1 MWLQAGFR
9 STKRAIAF
17 LGGLIVIS
25 KQAKRPRKHDQER
38 GSFPSALVYLYLLFI
53 ILHLLPLISGSSD
66 LWGIDQWR
74 YLPGPVVTALVL
86 LGLLY
91 IFPPFRSGLIE
102 IAERIGSSR
111 VARRLKESPPA
122 GYFLA
127 LAAAVL
133 LFWSLRQATHFLGDG
148 NLWLKTIE
156 ADRQCRSWDLIVSCS
171 IYKTVSRGIITL
183 LGVEAR
189 TAAGLIGIA
198 SGLLFLVFAWKTV
211 RQLSERVEEQLFL
224 LIALLST
231 GSIMLFFGYIE
242 AYPPAA
248 AGLMIYLYCASR
260 ALSGRGGVHAA
271 AIACA
276 AAVILHPSMIA
287 LLPSLALLY
296 ISMRGKRPSTEQ
308 YITAVSMTVLAGL
321 AALWV
326 LRRWGLFDGF
336 FHEGFLPFLDIG
348 RGNRI
353 SYPILS
359 WSTVVDLLNELLLV
373 CPVLLFAALLLPRR
387 KGNGNRHPDR
397 KVLFFGTVSLCF
409 VLIFVVGNKLLGV
422 SRDWDIFAPMAFPLA
437 LFTATALL
445 DRYRHRSRD
454 LAVLASFVLVLH
466 TAPWVAINAS
476 TGTSLQRVADL
487 ARNTRWSDFARGYA
501 YDALATYYHYD
512 HDVPRALRYSIE
524 AVEADPGNVRYLY
537 NAATRYMTAGRQVEA
552 VRMYENVVRRKP
564 DYLDARINLGTIYMN
579 MGMTGEAL
587 NEFLEAVRIDPTS
600 VAACCK
606 LADAYSRNGRSDE
619 AIELYARAIELD
631 SKNPE
636 IYMNLAILRM
646 NAGQRDRAARLFER
660 AIDADPLYAPAYY
673 NRGKI
678 YAQEGDDER
687 ALEFYERYI
696 SLEPSSL
703 DARFEVAV
711 ILDRA
716 GRLEEALEHLRHII
730 NERPADVGVMNN
742 IGVIHSKNN
751 EFDMAVRVFEEA
763 LEIDPDHP
771 AVLLN
776 AARAYY
782 RLGDYSRAWEYAV
795 GAERSGAAVPQEFL
809 SDLRRLVIEP
819 GTP

>member
-1 MWLQAGFR
+1 MWLQAGSR
-9 STKRAIAF
+9 LTKRAIAF

-38 GSFPSALVYLYLLFI
+38 QSFPSALVYLYLLFI
-53 ILHLLPLISGSSD
+53 FLHLLPLISGNGD

-86 LGLLY
+86 LGFLY
-91 IFPPFRSGLIE
+91 IVPPFRSSIIE

-111 VARRLKESPPA
+111 IARRLKRSSTA
-122 GYFLA
+122 GYLLA
-127 LAAAVL
+127 MAAGAL
-133 LFWSLRQATHFLGDG
+133 LFWSLRQSTHFLGDG
-148 NLWLKTIE
+148 NLWIKTIE
-156 ADRQCRSWDLIVSCS
+156 ADRQCRSWDLIVSCW

-183 LGVEAR
+183 LGVDAR

-211 RQLSERVEEQLFL
+211 RQLSERVDEQLFL
-224 LIALLST
+224 LLAILST
-231 GSIMLFFGYIE
+231 GSIMLFFGYVE

-248 AGLMIYLYCASR
+248 AGLMAYLYFASR
-260 ALSGRGGVHAA
+260 ALAGRGVFSTA

-296 ISMRGKRPSTEQ
+296 ISMRGKRPSIEQ
-308 YITAVSMTVLAGL
+308 YIAAVSMTVLAGL
-321 AALWV
+321 AALWA
-326 LRRWGLFDGF
+326 LRRWRLFDGF
-336 FHEGFLPFLDIG
+336 FREGFLPFLDIG
-348 RGNRI
+348 TGNRI

-359 WSTVVDLLNELLLV
+359 LSTVVDLLNELLLI
-373 CPVLLFAALLLPRR
+373 CPVFLFAALLLSRR
-387 KGNGNRHPDR
+387 KMNKEHQSDR
-397 KVLFFGTVSLCF
+397 RVLFFGTVSLYF

-445 DRYRHRSRD
+445 DRYRRRSRD

-466 TAPWVAINAS
+466 TAPWIVINAS

-501 YDALATYYHYD
+501 YDALGTYYHYEG
-512 HDVPRALRYSIE
+512 DVPSALRYSIE

-537 NAATRYMTAGRQVEA
+537 NAATIYMTAGRHVEA
-552 VRMYENVVRRKP
+552 VRMYENVVSRKP
-564 DYLDARINLGTIYMN
+564 DYLDARLNLGTIYLN

-587 NEFLEAVRIDPTS
+587 NEFLEAVRIDSTS
-600 VAACCK
+600 PAACCK
-606 LADAYSRNGRSDE
+606 LADVYSREGRSDE
-619 AIELYARAIELD
+619 AIELYERASELD

-673 NRGKI
+673 NRGKM
-678 YAQEGDDER
+678 YMQEGDQQR

-716 GRLEEALEHLRHII
+716 GRLEEALDHLRHII
-730 NERPADVGVMNN
+730 NERPGDVEAMNN
-742 IGVIHSKNN
+742 IGVIYSKNN
-751 EFDMAVRVFEEA
+751 EFGRAIRVFENA
-763 LEIDPDHP
+763 LEIEPDHP

-782 RLGDYSRAWEYAV
+782 RLGDYSRAWEYAA

-809 SDLRRLVIEP
+809 SDLKRLVIQP
-819 GTP
+819 GMP